1 MWSAMTAFPATLEK
15 VYRLSHHTYA
25 DGPTS
30 GQFKFKTL
38 PHFISQNAQP
48 VTSISDI
55 MLSGEQDIL
64 YLLTDNG
71 YGKKEIS
78 ADFIPRL
85 YRISAPSKQ
94 MKAPYS
100 AAYTG
105 QYIQFRDEDHLLN
118 FAIQADFDHY
128 YRNASFPK
136 VPEIIKHKRILTGAD
151 FDPESIVMD
160 STGSFWIGDEF
171 GPFIIHADATGKI
184 LQAPFALPEEITSP
198 DSPFAVSTASVQ
210 AKRSGGFEAIAM
222 TPDKNT
228 LWVMLEKAL
237 QDDDAMYLRLYKFDI
252 QRQVFTSQFLK
263 YPLNAKENTVSAM
276 AMVNANQLL
285 VLEDNLKLQPKV
297 KPFQALCLIDL
308 NKHTGK
314 VLEKTCVADL
324 LALDNPQKIKAHMP
338 HAKKIPI
345 DESLQILD
353 SQHVMLGNDNN
364 GWGDTFIK
372 VIALDNPL
380 DFKAASFINHHPK
393 WQLDHSPVNTS
404 SFNDQRIFPRPFFKD
419 NDVIGWV
426 ITLTYF
432 MIACQCYLLLN
443 QQTRKLAEVQ
453 LLQCLTLIMLFLCI
467 NKQMDVQTIF
477 INALREFTNEQE
489 NLVYRL
495 WIKVIS
501 SAILLSLAVWLIA
514 CKHQSILLLFKKAS
528 ILMTGLSLLLIFSL
542 LRFASFAHFD
552 VLLPHH
558 KQLTRFHHHLELIAL
573 LLIYMGVLRFKNKPA

>member
-1 MWSAMTAFPATLEK
+1 MWSAMTASPATLEK

-38 PHFISQNAQP
+38 PNFISQNAQP
-48 VTSISDI
+48 VISISDI
-55 MLSGEQDIL
+55 TLSGEQNIL

-136 VPEIIKHKRILTGAD
+136 VPEIIKSKRILTGAD

-160 STGSFWIGDEF
+160 NTGNFWIGDEF
-171 GPFIIHADATGKI
+171 GPFIMHADSSGKI
-184 LQAPFALPEEITSP
+184 LHAPFPLPEEIASP
-198 DSPFAVSTASVQ
+198 DTPLAISTASVQ
-210 AKRSGGFEAIAM
+210 ARRSGGFEAMAIS
-222 TPDKNT
+222 PDKNT
-228 LWVMLEKAL
+228 LWVILEKSL
-237 QDDDAMYLRLYKFDI
+237 QHDDPMYLRLYKFDI
-252 QRQVFTSQFLK
+252 QRQLFASQFMK
-263 YPLNAKENTVSAM
+263 YPLNAKDNAVSAM

-297 KPFQALCLIDL
+297 KPFQALCLVDL
-308 NKHTGK
+308 NKHASQ
-314 VLEKTCVADL
+314 VLQKTCVADL
-324 LALDNPQKIKAHMP
+324 LVLNNPQKLLTHMP

-353 SQHVMLGNDNN
+353 SQHVMLANDNN

-372 VIALDNPL
+372 VIALDKSL
-380 DFKAASFINHHPK
+380 DFKAGSFINQHPN
-393 WQLDHSPVNTS
+393 WQHDPSPVNAS
-404 SFNDQRIFPRPFFKD
+404 SFNNQQIFPRPFFKD

-443 QQTRKLAEVQ
+443 QQTRKPAEVQ
-453 LLQCLTLIMLFLCI
+453 LWQCLTLIMLFLCI

-501 SAILLSLAVWLIA
+501 SAVLLSLAVWLIA
-514 CKHQSILLLFKKAS
+514 CKYQSIQLLFKKAS

-558 KQLTRFHHHLELIAL
+558 KQFTHFHHHLELIAL